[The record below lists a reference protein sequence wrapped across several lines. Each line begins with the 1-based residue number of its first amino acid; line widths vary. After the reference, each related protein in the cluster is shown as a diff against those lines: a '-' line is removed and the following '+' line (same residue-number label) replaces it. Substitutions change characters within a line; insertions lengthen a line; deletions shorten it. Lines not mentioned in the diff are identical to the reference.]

1 VLLFFK
7 KKRTLHN
14 TAVVSEQTGVES
26 GICTSVNGLTK
37 CDCLVFGC
45 QSAFGSEGIILGQN
59 VLKSN
64 SVDGRSLGPHET
76 FSFCGDE
83 LTLFC

>member
-1 VLLFFK
+1 MGL
-7 KKRTLHN
+7 
-14 TAVVSEQTGVES
+14 EQTSVGLD
-26 GICTSVNGLTK
+26 ICTSVNGLTK

-45 QSAFGSEGIILGQN
+45 QSAFGSEGIILTQN

-64 SVDGRSLGPHET
+64 SVDGSNLGPCET
-76 FSFCGDE
+76 FSFCVDE